1 MPIKKFTSFDDASKA
16 LWVLN
21 PDMEYYE
28 KMKQH
33 FDFWN
38 KLSNKTSK
46 KGVRKFRS
54 YEELLKTKEKEL

>member
-16 LWVLN
+16 PWVLN
-21 PDMEYYE
+21 PDKEYYE

-33 FDFWN
+33 FDFWS
-38 KLSNKTSK
+38 KLSNKKAK

-54 YEELLKTKEKEL
+54 YEELLKAKEQFN